1 MQVVNQLQSGSIS
14 KRDGWRSE
22 LPRAG
27 LGVGVLDNMKDEKR
41 KDVSWQGKCSGTVY
55 VCSYWTIKY
64 IFVLFYT
71 GRYSTLFVI
80 FISLLVNDITSCRYI
95 AGSEAEGHF
104 SLINEACS
112 M

>member
-64 IFVLFYT
+64 TCVLFYT
-71 GRYSTLFVI
+71 GRYSTLVCYFRQ
-80 FISLLVNDITSCRYI
+80 LVS
-95 AGSEAEGHF
+95 
-104 SLINEACS
+104 
-112 M
+112 